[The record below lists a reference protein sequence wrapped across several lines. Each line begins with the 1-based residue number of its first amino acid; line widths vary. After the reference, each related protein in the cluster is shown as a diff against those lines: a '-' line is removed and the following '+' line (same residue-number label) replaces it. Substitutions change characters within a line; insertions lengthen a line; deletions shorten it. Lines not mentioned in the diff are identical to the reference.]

1 MSNFNEFTH
10 LYQLSKTLRFELK
23 PIGET
28 LKHFNESGILDQDEH
43 RAESYK
49 KVKKLIDRYHKE
61 FMEEALRDFVFQM
74 DDEGKN
80 NSLSEYFF
88 LYSLGKRTEAQDNDF
103 KDVKKNLREQIAK
116 YFKASPK
123 YKNLF
128 KQELIKEDLCNNM
141 QCN

>member
-74 DDEGKN
+74 DNEERITLLVNTFSCIPSAKEPKLKTMTSRKLRRTCGNRLQSISKLHP
-80 NSLSEYFF
+80 STRICLSK
-88 LYSLGKRTEAQDNDF
+88 S
-103 KDVKKNLREQIAK
+103 
-116 YFKASPK
+116 
-123 YKNLF
+123 
-128 KQELIKEDLCNNM
+128 
-141 QCN
+141 